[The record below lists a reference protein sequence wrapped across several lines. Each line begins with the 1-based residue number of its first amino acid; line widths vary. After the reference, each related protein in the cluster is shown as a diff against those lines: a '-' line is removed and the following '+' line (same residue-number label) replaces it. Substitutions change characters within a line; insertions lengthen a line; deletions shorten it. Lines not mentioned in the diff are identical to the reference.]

1 VPPTAQL
8 QYLKPQLIAQ
18 ALAHHKFFFTL
29 PKSVR
34 NDPQDLQ
41 VMVTKAN
48 SIKGTWYVEC
58 DIVSPKELRESTPI
72 QLPVV
77 RGKTPTTNHK
87 DNVQD
92 LFSKI
97 FYSPVT
103 LADIGISEQRKEL
116 AMQAI
121 AEVWT
126 TGICN
131 PGENG
136 QSSHDVLFAYLSQT
150 PEGIK
155 LCQQGEKQQAL
166 EHAR

>member
-1 VPPTAQL
+1 VPPAAQL
-8 QYLKPQLIAQ
+8 QYFKPQLIAQ
-18 ALAHHKFFFTL
+18 ALAHHKFVFTL

-41 VMVTKAN
+41 VMVTKAI

-58 DIVSPKELRESTPI
+58 DIVSPKELRELTPI

-77 RGKTPTTNHK
+77 RGKTPTTNRK

-103 LADIGISEQRKEL
+103 LGDMGISEEGKEL
-116 AMQAI
+116 AMQKH
-121 AEVWT
+121 
-126 TGICN
+126 
-131 PGENG
+131 
-136 QSSHDVLFAYLSQT
+136 S
-150 PEGIK
+150 
-155 LCQQGEKQQAL
+155 
-166 EHAR
+166 